1 MRRTHTVPTHAG
13 EVRDRFSL
21 GLTAPQWLSLAGA
34 AAAGAWVY
42 LHVPL
47 PLVPRLALVAALAL
61 AGLAL
66 ALIRPTGLS
75 LPAYLALR
83 LAHALTPRRVVWQ
96 RSGLVIPPSPHPRPR
111 VGGTRGRRAP
121 RRGGRR

>member
-1 MRRTHTVPTHAG
+1 MRRSHTVPTHAG
-13 EVRDRFSL
+13 EVQDRFSL
-21 GLTAPQWLSLAGA
+21 GLTAPQWLSLAA
-34 AAAGAWVY
+34 AAAAAWVY
-42 LHVPL
+42 LHAPL

-96 RSGLVIPPSPHPRPR
+96 RVGLVIPPSPHPRPS

>member
-1 MRRTHTVPTHAG
+1 MRRTHMVPTHAG

-21 GLTAPQWLSLAGA
+21 GLTAPQWLSLAAA

-47 PLVPRLALVAALAL
+47 SLAPVAALAL
-61 AGLAL
+61 TGLAL
-66 ALIRPTGLS
+66 ALIRPAGLS
-75 LPAYLALR
+75 LPAYMALR
-83 LAHALTPRRVVWQ
+83 LAYTLTPRRVVWQ

-111 VGGTRGRRAP
+111 VSGTSGRRAP